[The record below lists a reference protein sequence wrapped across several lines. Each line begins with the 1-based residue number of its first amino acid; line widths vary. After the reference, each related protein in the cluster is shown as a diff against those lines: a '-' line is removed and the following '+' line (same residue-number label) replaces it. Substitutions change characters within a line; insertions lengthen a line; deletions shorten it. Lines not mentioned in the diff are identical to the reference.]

1 MSYTR
6 KNLIELFDG
15 FHFDRNSFFQE
26 VTKRCMLIRQS
37 ELDGDLLRDA
47 VSGLLL
53 MYRLAVN
60 YLYFKNDPATDIYRS
75 FYSKAKYLYDKDLV
89 TPDMLELKD
98 FDETQE
104 FDDKEWLRIQEIV
117 SKLFRSKPS
126 AEVIYIDT
134 TKKWQTNEKKPD
146 TGRISSLFEWKKA
159 AGHVTPYYPN
169 RQEYDEE
176 YDD

>member
-1 MSYTR
+1 MPYTG
-6 KNLIELFDG
+6 KNVIELFDG
-15 FHFDRNSFFQE
+15 FHLDRNSFFQE
-26 VTKRCMLIRQS
+26 VTKRCTLIRQS
-37 ELDGDLLRDA
+37 ELDGDSLHDT

-75 FYSKAKYLYDKDLV
+75 FYSKAKYLYDKGLV

-98 FDETQE
+98 FDESQV
-104 FDDKEWLRIQEIV
+104 FDAKEWLRITVV
-117 SKLFRSKPS
+117 SKLFRGKNS
-126 AEVIYIDT
+126 AEVIHIDT
-134 TKKWQTNEKKPD
+134 TQKWQKDEKKPD
-146 TGRISSLFEWKKA
+146 TGRIGSLLARKKA

-169 RQEYDEE
+169 RQEYDKE

>member
-1 MSYTR
+1 MPYTG
-6 KNLIELFDG
+6 KNVIELFDG
-15 FHFDRNSFFQE
+15 FHLDRNSFFQE
-26 VTKRCMLIRQS
+26 VTKRCTLIRQS

-75 FYSKAKYLYDKDLV
+75 FYSKAKYLYDKGLV

-98 FDETQE
+98 FDESQAL
-104 FDDKEWLRIQEIV
+104 DDKEWLRIQNV
-117 SKLFRSKPS
+117 VKLFCSKPS
-126 AEVIYIDT
+126 AEVIC
-134 TKKWQTNEKKPD
+134 
-146 TGRISSLFEWKKA
+146 ISSLLARKKA